1 MDGKNQGDVAKDAIK
16 IFAGN
21 SNPELA
27 RDICTCLG
35 VGLARAEL
43 RRFSD
48 GEINV
53 DIQENVRGGDVF
65 VLQSTSTP
73 GNDHLMELLLML
85 DALKRASAAR
95 ITAVMPYYGY
105 ARQDRKVAPRA
116 PISAKLVA
124 LKRASAARITAVMP
138 YYGYARQDRKVAPR
152 APISAKL
159 VADLIETAG
168 ASRLLTMDLH
178 AGQIQGFFNIPVDNL
193 YATPVLLRHLR
204 ERVADTACT
213 VISPDAGGVE
223 RARAFAK
230 RLDGSLAVIDKRRS
244 GPNEVAEMHIIGEVR
259 SRIAILVDDMVDTAG
274 TLTNAAKAAI
284 EAGAQ
289 EVLAVCTHA
298 VLSGPAIDRLEA
310 SQIRELIV
318 TNTIAHA
325 DHVRACKKIRSLSV
339 AQLIAEAIRRTHH
352 EESISSLFI

>member
-1 MDGKNQGDVAKDAIK
+1 MMDENRRGDIAKDAIK
-16 IFAGN
+16 IFAGS
-21 SNPELA
+21 SNPALA
-27 RDICTCLG
+27 RDICAYLG
-35 VGLARAEL
+35 VGVATVET

-65 VLQSTSTP
+65 VIQSTSTP

-85 DALKRASAAR
+85 DALKRASAGR
-95 ITAVMPYYGY
+95 ITAVVPYYGY
-105 ARQDRKVAPRA
+105 ARQDRKVAPR
-116 PISAKLVA
+116 
-124 LKRASAARITAVMP
+124 T
-138 YYGYARQDRKVAPR
+138 
-152 APISAKL
+152 PISAKL

-168 ASRLLTMDLH
+168 ASRVLTMDLH

-204 ERVADTACT
+204 DRIGREPCT

-230 RLDGSLAVIDKRRS
+230 RLDGALAVIDKRRS

-259 SRIAILVDDMVDTAG
+259 SRLAILVDDMVDTAG
-274 TLTNAAKAAI
+274 TLCNAATAAL
-284 EAGAQ
+284 EAGAH
-289 EVLAVCTHA
+289 EVIAACTHA
-298 VLSGPAIDRLEA
+298 VLSGPAIERLER
-310 SQIRELIV
+310 SHMKELIV
-318 TNTIAHA
+318 TDTIALGEKA
-325 DHVRACKKIRSLSV
+325 RACGKVKVLSV
-339 AQLIAEAIRRTHH
+339 AQLIGEAIRRTHN